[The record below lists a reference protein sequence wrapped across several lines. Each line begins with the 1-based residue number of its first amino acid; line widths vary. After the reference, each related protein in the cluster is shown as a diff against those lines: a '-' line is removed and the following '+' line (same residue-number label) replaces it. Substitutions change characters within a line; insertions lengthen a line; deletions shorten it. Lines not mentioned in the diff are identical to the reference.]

1 MQRCAYAVMGRFV
14 AFMIQLSPAHAV
26 NMITMK
32 RHLEL
37 TSMQVM
43 VMQFVRLPTTMCMK
57 KRIANSYTDYSDDSL
72 RLSPSTADLGFD
84 SSGSK
89 VVRCYGFE
97 SKAMPSDDSAR
108 FPLHSDAA

>member
-14 AFMIQLSPAHAV
+14 AFMTQLSPAHAV

-57 KRIANSYTDYSDDSL
+57 KRIIRQVMSPL
-72 RLSPSTADLGFD
+72 RHVHHYL
-84 SSGSK
+84 
-89 VVRCYGFE
+89 R
-97 SKAMPSDDSAR
+97 R
-108 FPLHSDAA
+108 FPAAVTINR